1 MKKHHFNILFP
12 LLPGLLLASALQAQT
27 PFYSHYTTCDGL
39 IQYSVSSI
47 VQDDAGYMWFG
58 TELGVSR
65 FDGREFCNFTN
76 ANGFVNDAVRA
87 IACASGSVYAPSGQR
102 KLFASRWGRMAA
114 VPDTGR
120 RWNSSSPA
128 GATRSGCSTRT
139 GWLHWGGMAVALPGL
154 VREARIH
161 APVSGR
167 FGKGLAFAVG
177 RSLWSFDEQTPPQWL
192 GQVEEPIIDMAP
204 AANGGLAPVTATRRL
219 ARST

>member
-27 PFYSHYTTCDGL
+27 PFYSHYTTRDGL

-65 FDGREFCNFTN
+65 FDGREFRNFTN
-76 ANGFVNDAVRA
+76 ANGFVSDAVRA
-87 IACASGSVYAPSGQR
+87 IAYASGSVYALSGQR

-114 VPDTGR
+114 VPDTGPVEFIFPGR
-120 RWNSSSPA
+120 RYPL
-128 GATRSGCSTRT
+128 
-139 GWLHWGGMAVALPGL
+139 WLLNEDGLAALGGGMAVALPGL